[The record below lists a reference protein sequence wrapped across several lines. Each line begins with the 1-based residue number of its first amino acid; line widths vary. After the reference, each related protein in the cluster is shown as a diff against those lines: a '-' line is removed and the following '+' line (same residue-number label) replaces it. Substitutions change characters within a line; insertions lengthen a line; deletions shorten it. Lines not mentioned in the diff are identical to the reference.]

1 MDTLNELNAT
11 SLDAIAELAKK
22 KIKTEREQETLLVT
36 RNQINQMCGLTNNS
50 ATVRNWTNDPT
61 FPKPIPHSGVTRW
74 FKADVIAWL
83 RGDYV
88 SA

>member
-11 SLDAIAELAKK
+11 ALDEIAKLASKR
-22 KIKTEREQETLLVT
+22 IKAKREQETLLVT
-36 RNQINQMCGLTNNS
+36 RNQINELCGLKKNS
-50 ATVRNWTNDPT
+50 ATVRRWTEDPT

-74 FKADVIAWL
+74 FRADVIAWL
-83 RGDYV
+83 RGDFV